1 MMEKRLQVL
10 SRISKPV
17 KSKILL
23 TVIDGLGGLR
33 HPGYPSDKYPR
44 GMTELQSA
52 KLPNLDR
59 FVQHELTVTG
69 LVYPVRRGYIPG
81 SGPGHLGLFGYD
93 PFYYEVGRGAMEAA
107 DLPQGEIGVGDIIAR
122 FNFCTID
129 EDRKVVDRRAGRTTD
144 GKRLAKMLNERIPR
158 INGATTKIISTKEH
172 RGVFIIKARVGLDPR
187 ITDTDPQVNGK
198 MILKAR
204 PIVNPGER
212 EDTEPDAM
220 QAADIVNIYTSKAE
234 EVLRKESPANG
245 VILRGFSTIPDLP
258 KFSTVYCL
266 NAAAIAV
273 YPLYRGLARILG
285 MAVLGGAKNIEEEVE
300 LLNEHYDD
308 YDFFYLHYKDPDAR
322 GEDGDF
328 LGKVKTLEHFDGLLP
343 QIISENS
350 AKFEK
355 GEFKFDV
362 VAITG
367 DHSTPSVVGG
377 HTQHSVPL
385 AINSNL
391 MKGYDTTKHFTEEE
405 CISGS
410 LGRLEGIELMPFLL
424 SNARKLN
431 KFEGFERD

>member
-1 MMEKRLQVL
+1 MMEKRLQLVSRL
-10 SRISKPV
+10 SRPTE
-17 KSKILL
+17 SKILFI
-23 TVIDGLGGLR
+23 VIDGLGGLR
-33 HPGYPSDKYPR
+33 HPEYGSEKYPK
-44 GMTELQSA
+44 GMTELQYA
-52 KLPNLDR
+52 NLPNLDR
-59 FVQHELTVTG
+59 FARHELSQCG
-69 LVYPVRRGYIPG
+69 LIYPVRRGYTPG
-81 SGPGHLGLFGYD
+81 SAAGHLGLFGYD
-93 PFYYEVGRGAMEAA
+93 PFYYEAGRGAIEAA
-107 DLPQGEIGVGDIIAR
+107 DLPQGEIGIGDIIAR

-129 EDRKVVDRRAGRTTD
+129 ERRRVVDRRAGRMTD
-144 GKRLAKMLNERIPR
+144 GKRLAKILNEKIPK
-158 INGATTKIISTKEH
+158 INGARTKIISTKEH
-172 RGVFIIKARVGLDPR
+172 RGVFIIKAEVGLDPK

-212 EDTEPDAM
+212 EDAQLGAM

-234 EVLRKESPANG
+234 EVLRKESSANA
-245 VILRGFSTIPDLP
+245 VIFRGFSTIPDLP
-258 KFSTVYCL
+258 KFSAVYCL

-285 MAVLGGAKNIEEEVE
+285 MAVLDGAKNFEEEVK

-350 AKFEK
+350 TKFGK

-362 VAITG
+362 IAITG
-367 DHSTPSVVGG
+367 DHSTPSVVGA

-385 AINSNL
+385 AINSNF
-391 MKGYDTTKHFTEEE
+391 MKGYDTTRHFTEEE
-405 CISGS
+405 CISGL